1 MRRIGKKQ
9 PTDWKKRESYKEI
22 DFVVFCPSRVN
33 PWPRKQ
39 VIEGDRSSGLLFKE
53 FILGQ

>member
-1 MRRIGKKQ
+1 MRRIEKNRQ

-33 PWPRKQ
+33 PWPRKT
-39 VIEGDRSSGLLFKE
+39 GD
-53 FILGQ
+53 